1 MEGFNLK
8 EKISVW
14 IYPQNQKIAGG
25 QDKYARP
32 ILV

>member
-1 MEGFNLK
+1 MEGFNLR

-14 IYPQNQKIAGG
+14 IYPQRPKIAGCW
-25 QDKYARP
+25 DKYARP